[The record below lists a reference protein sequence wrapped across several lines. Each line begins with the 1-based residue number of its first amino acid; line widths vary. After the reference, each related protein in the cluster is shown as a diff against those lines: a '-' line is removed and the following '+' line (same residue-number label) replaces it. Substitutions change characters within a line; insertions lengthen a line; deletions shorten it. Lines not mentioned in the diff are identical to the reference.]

1 MKTFLSVIVLLISTR
16 SFALIEASY
25 EVPVSDENLK
35 VSAVFEMK
43 KMHLEQN
50 GNTLKMKYLIPQ
62 ELTGDRNKVEFEGEL
77 IDGQGSLTYKDST
90 MDCLS
95 DANTMMCKV
104 SYQQLK
110 FDQDR
115 AVRMLTRK
123 FQGEEL
129 QRRMMI
135 QKDFST
141 DPVGIIKIKLK

>member
-1 MKTFLSVIVLLISTR
+1 MKVFLTAIFLLISTQ
-16 SFALIEASY
+16 SFALVEATY
-25 EVPVSDENLK
+25 EVPVSDEKLK

-43 KMHLEQN
+43 KMRLEHN
-50 GNTLKMKYLIPQ
+50 GNALKMKYLIPQ
-62 ELTGDRNKVEFEGEL
+62 ELTGDRNTVEFEGEL
-77 IDGQGSLTYKDST
+77 NAGQGSLSYKDSK
-90 MDCLS
+90 MDCLTDQS
-95 DANTMMCKV
+95 IMMCKV

-110 FDQDR
+110 FDQER
-115 AVRMLTRK
+115 AVRILTGK